1 MGFSRGLAMGARVY
15 RLKRVLGDADHQPQG
30 RVGPAETESSEDGCH
45 RKGATAM
52 NTLNGTNLA
61 ALLADPIVV
70 IGPEGPLRRA
80 MAREIEALPAP
91 VLVSES
97 MAEAAS
103 TLGEGTRPPSIV
115 LVPENAIRADSFE
128 AELAELRIRTRS
140 PHLVPIAFGR
150 APGDARRREIREAG
164 VELALFGRFGRHA
177 LRFQINRALSP
188 FGERRSRGE
197 LRAPQEWRTRTF
209 SLGKEKS
216 VRCYSLSS
224 GGAYFVTPRPWVV
237 GSEIALELPVGHD
250 RLLVSGK
257 ILYTNLGGDA
267 QRRGLPRGM
276 AVAFRP
282 LSQDIK
288 REIREGLCETH
299 EGLEV

>member
-1 MGFSRGLAMGARVY
+1 
-15 RLKRVLGDADHQPQG
+15 
-30 RVGPAETESSEDGCH
+30 
-45 RKGATAM
+45 M
-52 NTLNGTNLA
+52 NTWNGRNLT
-61 ALLADPIVV
+61 ALSTDPILV
-70 IGPEGPLRRA
+70 IGPEGALRQA
-80 MAREIEALPAP
+80 MAREIESLPVPALVAD
-91 VLVSES
+91 S
-97 MAEAAS
+97 MADATR
-103 TLGEGTRPPSIV
+103 TLGAGSRPPSIV
-115 LVPENAIRADSFE
+115 LLPESSIRADSFE
-128 AELAELRIRTRS
+128 AELAELRIRARS
-140 PHLVPIAFGR
+140 PRLVPIAFGR
-150 APGDARRREIREAG
+150 APNDARRREIREAG

-188 FGERRSRGE
+188 FATRTPRGE

-257 ILYTNLGGDA
+257 ILYTNLGDDV

>member
-1 MGFSRGLAMGARVY
+1 MN
-15 RLKRVLGDADHQPQG
+15 
-30 RVGPAETESSEDGCH
+30 SSHGMNL
-45 RKGATAM
+45 TA
-52 NTLNGTNLA
+52 LSSA
-61 ALLADPIVV
+61 PILV
-70 IGPEGPLRRA
+70 IGPAGALRQA
-80 MAREIEALPAP
+80 MAREIESLPAP
-91 VLVSES
+91 VLVSDS
-97 MAEAAS
+97 MAEATS
-103 TLGEGTRPPSIV
+103 SLGAGVRPPSIV
-115 LVPENAIRADSFE
+115 LLPEATIQPDSFE
-128 AELAELRIRTRS
+128 AELAELRVRTRS

-150 APGDARRREIREAG
+150 APDDARRREIRESG

-188 FGERRSRGE
+188 FAALRPRGE
-197 LRAPQEWRTRTF
+197 LRAPQEWRTRIF
-209 SLGKEKS
+209 SSGKAKS
-216 VRCYSLSS
+216 ARCYSLSS
-224 GGAYFVTPRPWVV
+224 AGAYLVTPRPWVV

-250 RLLVSGK
+250 RLLVSGR
-257 ILYTNLGGDA
+257 ILYTNLGADT